1 MGTAD
6 AGAFETALHTFAK
19 MVISDKSKFI
29 MADEMEAISEPEA
42 SARVISAILD
52 LLHEKPASCGIFVSH
67 LSDQISDKC
76 KHPIRT
82 DGIEASGLDEN
93 LELIVDRNPRLNYH
107 ARSTPQLIVE
117 RLIRKS
123 KGAQKE
129 IYQAIIDKF

>member
-1 MGTAD
+1 MSGTLFD
-6 AGAFETALHTFAK
+6 DSL
-19 MVISDKSKFI
+19 MISKFRAKALLWVSFI
-29 MADEMEAISEPEA
+29 KNSSLESEAAVVS
-42 SARVISAILD
+42 RY
-52 LLHEKPASCGIFVSH
+52 LHSSFIWFNNSCGIFVSH

-93 LELIVDRNPRLNYH
+93 LELIVDRNTRLNYH

-117 RLIRKS
+117 RLSRKS
-123 KGAQKE
+123 KGAYKE